1 MMFVLWRDVIL
12 VFEHR
17 GLFCGVCLRQ
27 SQTQT
32 DRSTSGRWVIAASAN
47 LTHEFNYA
55 ERERETTGKC
65 VYAETN
71 AWLLQIWGDDFS
83 SKQMNAGHVII
94 YWTDTLK
101 CSVALWGLWF
111 LNRRDVPGLCTS
123 PRGVKSSRVET
134 WLRDARVRCRAAA
147 PSPGHK
153 TGDLAR
159 FIASTYLK
167 LLSNYK
173 KPFYLL

>member
-1 MMFVLWRDVIL
+1 MLKT
-12 VFEHR
+12 EYR
-17 GLFCGVCLRQ
+17 GLFSGVCVSLRPR
-27 SQTQT
+27 QTEAPAAAESSLQALI
-32 DRSTSGRWVIAASAN
+32 SHTSLIMQR
-47 LTHEFNYA
+47 
-55 ERERETTGKC
+55 ERERWTTGKC

-101 CSVALWGLWF
+101 CSVALGGLWF

-153 TGDLAR
+153 DWGLSE
-159 FIASTYLK
+159 IYCVYLFKTAVK
-167 LLSNYK
+167 L
-173 KPFYLL
+173 